1 VSVMTKRLY
10 RSRKEKMIA
19 GVAGGLAEYLDIDPV
34 FVRIAFV
41 CSIFFH
47 GAGIIIYFVSALIIP
62 KEELFG
68 AEKPEEE
75 KKNKEIDKLAE
86 KAKRKSYREK
96 IVGGVLIILGVIFLA
111 DNLLIDIDFENIFPL
126 VLIAIGSWMV
136 YNTFKKEKENE
147 LKNKNENENENENT
161 DEVQ

>member
-1 VSVMTKRLY
+1 MTKRLY

-41 CSIFFH
+41 CLVFFH

-68 AEKPEEE
+68 TIKPEEE
-75 KKNKEIDKLAE
+75 VNKEMDKLAA
-86 KAKRKSYREK
+86 KARRKSYREK
-96 IVGGVLIILGVIFLA
+96 IVGAILIILGGIFLA
-111 DNLLIDIDFENIFPL
+111 DNLLMDIDFENIFPL
-126 VLIAIGSWMV
+126 LLIAIGSWMV

-147 LKNKNENENENENT
+147 LKIDSANKSENENL

>member
-1 VSVMTKRLY
+1 MTKRLY

-41 CSIFFH
+41 CLVFFH

-68 AEKPEEE
+68 TFKPEEE
-75 KKNKEIDKLAE
+75 VNKEMDKLAA
-86 KAKRKSYREK
+86 KARRKSYREK
-96 IVGGVLIILGVIFLA
+96 IVGAILIILGGIFLA
-111 DNLLIDIDFENIFPL
+111 DNLLMDIDFENIFPL
-126 VLIAIGSWMV
+126 LLIAIGSWMV

-147 LKNKNENENENENT
+147 LKNDIPNKGENDNLN
-161 DEVQ
+161 EVQQ

>member
-1 VSVMTKRLY
+1 MTKRLY

-19 GVAGGLAEYLDIDPV
+19 GVAGGIAEYLELDPV

-41 CSIFFH
+41 CLIFFH

-62 KEELFG
+62 KEELF
-68 AEKPEEE
+68 ATEQPEDEKQNRVVE
-75 KKNKEIDKLAE
+75 KQAE
-86 KAKRKSYREK
+86 KAKRKSYMEK
-96 IVGGVLIILGVIFLA
+96 IVGAILIILGVIFLA

-136 YNTFKKEKENE
+136 YNTFKKEKESE
-147 LKNKNENENENENT
+147 LKNKIENENT